1 MTTPIEEVQPQVE
14 QQLRQPAQ
22 PVPPGEQY
30 FTAEQVERF
39 RKQEREKL
47 HLDLQRQSEQLEQ
60 LKSQVGT
67 FAAER
72 EAFQRAEAER
82 QAAEEA
88 AQRKAA
94 EEEMSARQL
103 LEQQKA
109 EWENRFSQLE
119 QERALERA
127 TLEKENEFVAL
138 QAYIQKRVREESEA
152 QTIVPELMDLINGST
167 QEEIE
172 QSIARLR
179 EKTDAIVKQMQN
191 ATGAAPAPRGVSPA
205 GYAAMG
211 PLETNTELRPPT
223 AEEIKGMN
231 WEQYEAFRKQY
242 KIGGSSG
249 STNGHGIFG

>member
-1 MTTPIEEVQPQVE
+1 MTTPIEDVQPQVE

-47 HLDLQRQSEQLEQ
+47 HLDLQRQSEQLEE
-60 LKSQVGT
+60 LRSQVGG

-72 EAFQRAEAER
+72 ETFQQAEAAR
-82 QAAEEA
+82 QAAEVE
-88 AQRKAA
+88 AQRRAA
-94 EEEMSARQL
+94 EEEMSVRDL
-103 LEQQKA
+103 LKQRES
-109 EWENRFSQLE
+109 EWENRFALLE
-119 QERALERA
+119 QERAVERA
-127 TLEKENEFVAL
+127 TMEKENQFVAL

-152 QTIVPELMDLINGST
+152 QTIVPELLDMINGSD
-167 QEEIE
+167 QGEIE

-179 EKTDAIVKQMQN
+179 EKTELIVKQMQ
-191 ATGAAPAPRGVSPA
+191 GAVSAQPAPRGVSAA

-211 PLETNTELRPPT
+211 PLETNQELRPPT

-231 WEQYEAFRKQY
+231 WEQYDAFRKKY
-242 KIGGSSG
+242 NIGGGGG

>member
-14 QQLRQPAQ
+14 QLRQPAQ

-30 FTAEQVERF
+30 FTSEQVERF
-39 RKQEREKL
+39 RQQERDKL
-47 HLDLQRQSEQLEQ
+47 HLDLERQKTQLEE
-60 LKSQVGT
+60 LRTQVGS

-94 EEEMSARQL
+94 EEEMSVRDL
-103 LEQQKA
+103 LKQRET
-109 EWENRFSQLE
+109 EWENRLSQME

-127 TLEKENEFVAL
+127 TLEKENQFVAL
-138 QAYIQKRVREESEA
+138 QAYIQRRVREESEA
-152 QTIVPELMDLINGST
+152 QTIVPELLDLINGSN
-167 QEEIE
+167 QEEVE

-179 EKTDAIVKQMQN
+179 EKTTAIVTQMQN
-191 ATGAAPAPRGVSPA
+191 AVGAQPAPRGVSAA

-211 PLETNTELRPPT
+211 PLETNQELRPPT

-231 WEQYEAFRKQY
+231 WEQYEAFRK
-242 KIGGSSG
+242 KFNIGGGGG